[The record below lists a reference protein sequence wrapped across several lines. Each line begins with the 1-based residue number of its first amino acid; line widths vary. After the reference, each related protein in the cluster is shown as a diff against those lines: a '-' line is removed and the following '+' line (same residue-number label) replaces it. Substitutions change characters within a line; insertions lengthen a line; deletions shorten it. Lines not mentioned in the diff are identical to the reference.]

1 MKKTAFCSNFGGT
14 HCLKVNWNDEM
25 GNRSIG
31 GFIKYRRF
39 DKSETDRMSEIPEGQ
54 YYTKEHEWLRV
65 EGDEIIIGIT
75 DYAQHALTDIVY
87 IELPDEGEVL
97 TDMEEFAIVESVK
110 SASPIFAPFAGKI
123 TAVND
128 ALEDAPELMN
138 SDPYGEGWI
147 VRMSLEDPSAVS
159 SLMDVAAYKAEIG
172 E

>member
-1 MKKTAFCSNFGGT
+1 LKGDGSAGT
-14 HCLKVNWNDEM
+14 
-25 GNRSIG
+25 GNGSIG
-31 GFIKYRRF
+31 GFIKCERF
-39 DKSETDRMSEIPEGQ
+39 DKSETDKMSDIPEGQ

-65 EGDEIIIGIT
+65 DGNEIIIGIT

-87 IELPDEGEVL
+87 IELPGEGEVL

-128 ALEDAPELMN
+128 ALDDAPELMN
-138 SDPYGEGWI
+138 TDPYGEGWI
-147 VRMSLEDPSAVS
+147 VRMTLDDPEAVS
-159 SLMDVAAYKAEIG
+159 VLMDAAGYKAEIG